1 MQVHACCPACP
12 PSPPLPVIHACR
24 STLPLLPTLLD
35 ENPAAGIAF
44 DLVHATV
51 MGPRGGMGV
60 GVGAAR
66 HPDGKIYPF
75 FSHASPSLLRCTHP
89 PSPASSIHIFACAA
103 APQVPRKYTVPG
115 ELDPVP
121 LRAAVLDQHATGQHQ
136 ASRLAPLVP
145 RSLVSRSQTEL
156 IRPSISSPLQG
167 SLKSIDGRQGSAT
180 QGVRPDSRVGRNNLA
195 LDAPRDGLHA
205 STLCVASMSE
215 DMRPGDPG
223 SRPCSHSSS
232 KSGGS
237 ASSMEA
243 ANVGTDQGSQLA
255 SSYGPPLLRPQMS
268 RRVTAM
274 LERTTFSG
282 GVSANGAGASY
293 INEGA
298 SGGGSG
304 AGHVQVPPM
313 HSLVD
318 LSEGSPLMAPLQYLS
333 NDGVVPTSF
342 TLASLG
348 PHHRGEGTTSVCG
361 QQSGRREPGSREQS
375 AGRQGLG
382 SGMAQHSTG
391 GPLPTSEVACAT
403 ASASSGHSITSV
415 CERLGGRSGRS
426 GLGSGM
432 TRDLAVADSW
442 APLALPSRPASVHP
456 PPPGTPA
463 LYDMLASLQ
472 FDVATQQQV
481 SVYGRQVL
489 CSDSLLFYRKLTKM
503 LHAKCVSPCV
513 DLAWILHGSGMDL
526 VWILLDLARIW
537 HGSGLDLAW
546 TIPGSGLLG
555 RCIIVKGHSLRI
567 WLGTIQV
574 SRSR

>member
-282 GVSANGAGASY
+282 AASANGAGASY
-293 INEGA
+293 SNEEA

-304 AGHVQVPPM
+304 AGHCEQMPPM
-313 HSLVD
+313 RSMSHLC
-318 LSEGSPLMAPLQYLS
+318 EGDPPQLSPLHFYSTGGLLPPSEVACACACATAHS
-333 NDGVVPTSF
+333 TWGNS
-342 TLASLG
+342 
-348 PHHRGEGTTSVCG
+348 TTSVCG
-361 QQSGRREPGSREQS
+361 QLGGQSGRPK
-375 AGRQGLG
+375 
-382 SGMAQHSTG
+382 
-391 GPLPTSEVACAT
+391 PVP
-403 ASASSGHSITSV
+403 
-415 CERLGGRSGRS
+415 
-426 GLGSGM
+426 GM
-432 TRDLAVADSW
+432 TLDLASVDSW
-442 APLALPSRPASVHP
+442 APLATSRPASVH

-463 LYDMLASLQ
+463 LYDMLSSLQ

-481 SVYGRQVL
+481 SVCMVGKCCASCWQRGPE
-489 CSDSLLFYRKLTKM
+489 SLTL
-503 LHAKCVSPCV
+503 
-513 DLAWILHGSGMDL
+513 ILH
-526 VWILLDLARIW
+526 
-537 HGSGLDLAW
+537 HFY
-546 TIPGSGLLG
+546 T
-555 RCIIVKGHSLRI
+555 
-567 WLGTIQV
+567 TNT
-574 SRSR
+574 